1 MKYNV
6 TLNGK
11 TYEVEVEKT
20 DAVITNVT
28 NAIPATLP
36 IAPAAPVATPSPL
49 AAPVSAMAGTEVL
62 SPMPGTILT
71 VNVVVGQ
78 SVKAGDLLLI
88 LEAMKMENEIAAPG
102 DGTVLQILVQ
112 KGSTVES
119 DSPLVVIG

>member
-28 NAIPATLP
+28 DAVPSAPPVATT
-36 IAPAAPVATPSPL
+36 APVATPPP
-49 AAPVSAMAGTEVL
+49 AATPVAAVAGTEVL
-62 SPMPGTILT
+62 SPMPGTVLS

-78 SVKAGDLLLI
+78 TVKSGDLLLI
-88 LEAMKMENEIAAPG
+88 LEAMKMENEIAASD
-102 DGTVLQILVQ
+102 DGTVLQVLVQ

-119 DSPLVVIG
+119 DSPLIVIG